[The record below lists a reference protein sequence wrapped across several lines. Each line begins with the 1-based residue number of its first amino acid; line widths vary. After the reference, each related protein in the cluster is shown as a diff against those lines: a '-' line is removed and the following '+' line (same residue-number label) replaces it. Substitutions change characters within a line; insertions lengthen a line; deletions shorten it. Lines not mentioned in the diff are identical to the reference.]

1 MPGEGLHSRA
11 GFLIIYTCHETSVW
25 SICCS
30 LRERKREPLEKLTE
44 LQKGVMSCA
53 DWHLQTQI
61 LKVDEKSD
69 PDMTKS
75 RGYNEDEAR
84 AAPKCW
90 MDVEKF
96 SEV

>member
-30 LRERKREPLEKLTE
+30 LREGERASGEAYRAT
-44 LQKGVMSCA
+44 KGCN
-53 DWHLQTQI
+53 DGYLQTQI

-75 RGYNEDEAR
+75 RGYAGDEAR

-96 SEV
+96 SEG